1 MRTKSLQLCLT
12 LCDPVDYSWP
22 GSSVR
27 GFYRQEYWSGL
38 SCPSP
43 GHLPD
48 PGTEPMSFMFPGL
61 AGRFFTTSITW
72 EALLSV
78 RSPGKSEPIL
88 SNKPLSFSL
97 CVYTTCWFCC
107 SGEPWLLEERFA
119 KSVLLVAPG
128 HRCSTQ
134 LRGAT
139 EAFVSP
145 GVPVQWTLT
154 P

>member
-1 MRTKSLQLCLT
+1 MKSLSRVSLYATPCTAACQTPLSVGFSRQKYQSVLPC
-12 LCDPVDYSWP
+12 PPP
-22 GSSVR
+22 GD
-27 GFYRQEYWSGL
+27 
-38 SCPSP
+38 
-43 GHLPD
+43 LPNS
-48 PGTEPMSFMFPGL
+48 GTEPTSLASPIM

-72 EALLSV
+72 EALLSA